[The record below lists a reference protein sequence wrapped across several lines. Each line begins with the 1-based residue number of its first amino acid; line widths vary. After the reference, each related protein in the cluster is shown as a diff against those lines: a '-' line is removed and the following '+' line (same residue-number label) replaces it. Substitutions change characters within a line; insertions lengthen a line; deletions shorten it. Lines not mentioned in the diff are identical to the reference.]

1 MIGKVSRSISRPRL
15 NGGIVSEWRHRD
27 RHALIGKRKEI
38 IRHAPAF
45 ASDHD
50 RYASA
55 QIGMKQARRI
65 ADDAH
70 DKATAG

>member
-50 RYASA
+50 RLSD
-55 QIGMKQARRI
+55 QGKLRR
-65 ADDAH
+65 DGTSGNDH
-70 DKATAG
+70 RSLL